1 MTGPKHCGC
10 AIHRDMHGD
19 CAPACEAYGCLPAM
33 RPVPLPDLCTALGE
47 PDVSAFRVSAPV
59 LDAEMR
65 RLYRGG
71 IAAPGPTF
79 HELAP
84 HPKTVRAAALMAAAN
99 MLAGSAG
106 AHPHASTV
114 EGWEARVLRTAQ
126 RFERYINGTTEE
138 GENPQ

>member
-33 RPVPLPDLCTALGE
+33 RP
-47 PDVSAFRVSAPV
+47 VSAFRVSAPV

-106 AHPHASTV
+106 AHPSTV